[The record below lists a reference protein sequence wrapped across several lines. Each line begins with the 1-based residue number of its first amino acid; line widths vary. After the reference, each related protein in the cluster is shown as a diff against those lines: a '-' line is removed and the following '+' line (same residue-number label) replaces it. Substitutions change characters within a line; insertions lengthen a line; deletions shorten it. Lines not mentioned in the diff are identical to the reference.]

1 MFVRVLQAIPL
12 PQADEPK
19 GQQAAQL
26 GAALGWGHAIGG
38 QGVGAFHHC
47 ARVIGRV
54 HKSRKA
60 NASATLEPVSPFPP
74 VKGEPLN
81 PRSIGMG

>member
-1 MFVRVLQAIPL
+1 MFVRVLQAIPQL
-12 PQADEPK
+12 QADKPK
-19 GQQAAQL
+19 GQQAAEFS
-26 GAALGWGHAIGG
+26 AALSGGHAIGG
-38 QGVGAFHHC
+38 QGVGVFHHC

-74 VKGEPLN
+74 AKGEPLT
-81 PRSIGMG
+81 PCWIGMG